1 MMPRPSLQLLLIL
14 TLGFAASYY
23 WVPRVT
29 DTPDEAHSE
38 RQKSLPKSYLFEAR
52 SWLYDEQGALTEIME
67 ADSVED
73 FPQRDESLL
82 QAPRLYSLNGDENTW
97 SASAEQGRF
106 IYSRETLV
114 LSEAVEMTHDQSGTI
129 LESEQIR
136 INLEKKTARSTM
148 PVTITSAQGKATA
161 DGMVAMLPQEKVIMK
176 PNVESIYVPPS
187 P

>member
-1 MMPRPSLQLLLIL
+1 MMPRTSLQILLII

-23 WVPRVT
+23 WVPRLT

-38 RQKSLPKSYLFEAR
+38 RQKALPKSYVFEAR
-52 SWLYDEQGALTEIME
+52 SWLYDKQGALTEIME
-67 ADSVED
+67 AESVED

-97 SASAEQGRF
+97 SASAARGRF
-106 IYSRETLV
+106 IHSLETLV
-114 LSEAVEMTHDQSGTI
+114 LNETVEMAHDQTGTL

-136 INLEKKTARSTM
+136 INLGKKTARSRK

-176 PNVESIYVPPS
+176 PNVESVYAPP
-187 P
+187 PP